1 MARLEVLKTYKLYI
15 GGQFPRSES
24 GRYYTP
30 LDQAGNPIANVSLS
44 SKKDLKNAVVAARK
58 AFGAWSERSPFN
70 RGQICYRI
78 AEMLEG
84 RKAQFI
90 DELVKQGYDQTQA
103 EAEVHLAIDRCVY
116 YAGWC
121 DKYQQI
127 FSAVNPVASPHIN
140 FSTLVPMG
148 VVGVIAPQNN
158 GLIGLISTILPCIC
172 GGNSCVVLASEEFP
186 LTAITFAEVLATSDL
201 PAGVVNVLTGSED
214 DLVDGFH
221 SHMDINAVV
230 YANGHTEHATMLAK
244 GAAVNVKRLF
254 VYDTDFSVE
263 SAENPY
269 LIADLQEVKTV
280 WHPIEQVGGATS
292 SY

>member
-1 MARLEVLKTYKLYI
+1 
-15 GGQFPRSES
+15 
-24 GRYYTP
+24 
-30 LDQAGNPIANVSLS
+30 
-44 SKKDLKNAVVAARK
+44 
-58 AFGAWSERSPFN
+58 
-70 RGQICYRI
+70 
-78 AEMLEG
+78 MLEG